1 MLRKYSSCLFLIP
14 LLLNPPLLAQMQPA
28 TPERGGAERKAIIDA
43 LRLPVRKQLGKEV
56 IFKIDHLKT
65 QNGWAF
71 LRGVPQQPDGT
82 AMDYKGTIYQQRI
95 TDGVFD
101 NWICALLRKQNGK
114 WRVVNFVIGATD
126 VVYEGW
132 DAKYKAPSAIFR

>member
-1 MLRKYSSCLFLIP
+1 MLRKFSFCLFLILFLLISP
-14 LLLNPPLLAQMQPA
+14 LHAQTQLT

-43 LRLPVRKQLGKEV
+43 LRAPVRKQLGKDV

-82 AMDYKGTIYQQRI
+82 EMDYTGTIYGQRI
-95 TDGVFD
+95 AEGAFD

-114 WRVVNFVIGATD
+114 WRVVKFVIGATD

-132 DAKYKAPSAIFR
+132 DVIYKAPSSIFR